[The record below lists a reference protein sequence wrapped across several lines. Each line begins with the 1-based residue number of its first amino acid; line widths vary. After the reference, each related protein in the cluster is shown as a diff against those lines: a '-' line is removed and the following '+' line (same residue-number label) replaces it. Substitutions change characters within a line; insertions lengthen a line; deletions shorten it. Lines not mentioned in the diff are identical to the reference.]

1 MCVLLSEKFTYLK
14 FGGIVPTLSI
24 LLILYHCGDIRCI
37 RNERRQTI
45 KIVGKRRGMEG
56 MNKKK
61 KETKKEKTD
70 RAGDWGPKP
79 LRHSGV
85 ITSGSPRANGRVSLS
100 KTEG

>member
-1 MCVLLSEKFTYLK
+1 
-14 FGGIVPTLSI
+14 
-24 LLILYHCGDIRCI
+24 
-37 RNERRQTI
+37 
-45 KIVGKRRGMEG
+45 